1 MKSDGEEEERGNQL
15 DLRTTSDAAA
25 AAAAADASSLERAR
39 APNLTEFNRT
49 TTATNHHTLIEAL
62 VFSIYSTSFFK
73 AKREKTYDGQF
84 KFLMSPH

>member
-1 MKSDGEEEERGNQL
+1 MKSGGEEEERGNQL

-25 AAAAADASSLERAR
+25 AVATDAFSLERAR

-62 VFSIYSTSFFK
+62 VFSIYSTSFLK
-73 AKREKTYDGQF
+73 QKEKTNI
-84 KFLMSPH
+84 

>member
-25 AAAAADASSLERAR
+25 AVAADASSLERAR

-62 VFSIYSTSFFK
+62 AFSIYSTSFSKQKGKKHMMANLNF
-73 AKREKTYDGQF
+73 
-84 KFLMSPH
+84 